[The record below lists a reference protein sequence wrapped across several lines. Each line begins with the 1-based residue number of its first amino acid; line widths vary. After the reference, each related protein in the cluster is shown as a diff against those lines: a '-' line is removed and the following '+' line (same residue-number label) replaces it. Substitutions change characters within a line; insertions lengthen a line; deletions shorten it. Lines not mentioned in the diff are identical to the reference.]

1 MKLRI
6 RTYDSLPCR
15 TSTFVVNN
23 VPADVEDFG
32 VTDCESDGDYGCIYN
47 VFKPFRHPPKQV
59 LKEYKITLEEF
70 LKIGDELEEKLDVHD
85 CGWCK

>member
-6 RTYDSLPCR
+6 ETYKGLPCR
-15 TSTFVVNN
+15 TSVFIVNN

-32 VTDCESDGDYGCIYN
+32 VMDCESDGNYGCIYN
-47 VFKPFRHPPKQV
+47 VFKPFRHPAKQV
-59 LKEYKITLEEF
+59 LKKYKITLEEF
-70 LKIGDELEEKLDVHD
+70 LEIGDNLEKKLDIHD

>member
-23 VPADVEDFG
+23 VLADVEDFG

-47 VFKPFRHPPKQV
+47 VFK
-59 LKEYKITLEEF
+59 ITLEEF
-70 LKIGDELEEKLDVHD
+70 LEIGDELEKKLDVHD

>member
-23 VPADVEDFG
+23 VLADVEDFG
-32 VTDCESDGDYGCIYN
+32 VMDCESDGDYGCIHN
-47 VFKPFRHPPKQV
+47 VFKPFRHPPK
-59 LKEYKITLEEF
+59 
-70 LKIGDELEEKLDVHD
+70 H
-85 CGWCK
+85 

>member
-6 RTYDSLPCR
+6 ETYESLPCE

-23 VPADVEDFG
+23 VSADVKDFG
-32 VTDCESDGDYGCIYN
+32 VTDYESDGDCGCIYH
-47 VFKPFRHPPKQV
+47 VFKPFRHPPKPV
-59 LKEYKITLEEF
+59 LTKYKITLEEF
-70 LKIGDELEEKLDVHD
+70 LEIGDKLEEKLDIHD

>member
-6 RTYDSLPCR
+6 ETYKGLPCR
-15 TSTFVVNN
+15 TSVFIVNN

-32 VTDCESDGDYGCIYN
+32 IEECESDGDYGCIYN

-59 LKEYKITLEEF
+59 LKKYKITLEEF
-70 LKIGDELEEKLDVHD
+70 LEIGDELEKKLDINN

>member
-6 RTYDSLPCR
+6 ETYDGLPCE

-23 VPADVEDFG
+23 VSADVKDFG
-32 VTDCESDGDYGCIYN
+32 VTDYESDGDYGCIYH

-59 LKEYKITLEEF
+59 LKKYKITLEEF
-70 LKIGDELEEKLDVHD
+70 LEIGDELEEKLDVHN